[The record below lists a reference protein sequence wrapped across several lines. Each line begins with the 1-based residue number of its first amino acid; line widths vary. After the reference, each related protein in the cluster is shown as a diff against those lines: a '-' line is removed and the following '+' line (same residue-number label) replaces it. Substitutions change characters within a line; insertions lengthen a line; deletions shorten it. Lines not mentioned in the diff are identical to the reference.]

1 MIPYLAGLPPEVY
14 SGILEHVPRDERQQT
29 TLSLTR
35 AIPRSPVPLHHLF
48 EYIRLK
54 SAESVVQLYRRLR
67 GCLEEPRWIKEL
79 SLETWS
85 VDADVVVNLMALLSQ
100 LSRITLFIGPNF
112 APEHL
117 EEMLEKPREA
127 LDYISLRFRP

>member
-1 MIPYLAGLPPEVY
+1 MIPYLAELPSEIY
-14 SGILEHVPRDERQQT
+14 SGILEHVHRDERQQT

-48 EYIRLK
+48 EYIHLK

-67 GCLEEPRWIKEL
+67 GRFEEPLWVKEF
-79 SLETWS
+79 SLETCS
-85 VDADVVVNLMALLSQ
+85 ADADVVVNLVVFLSR
-100 LSRITLFIGPNF
+100 LSRITLFVGPNF

-117 EEMLEKPREA
+117 EEMLEKPREP
-127 LDYISLRFRP
+127 LRYISLRFRP